1 MKERGIARRYSE
13 AFKLQVVRELESGKL
28 ANIADA
34 NRSYGIPGGETV
46 RGWLR
51 KYGKEHLLPRM
62 IRVETPNE
70 KDRLRELKKEN
81 ERLKKTLAETH
92 MKAVL
97 YESWLEVACEEFGVT
112 DVEGFKKKLEER
124 QSK

>member
-1 MKERGIARRYSE
+1 MERGIARRYSE

-28 ANIADA
+28 ASISEA
-34 NRSYGIPGGETV
+34 NRRYGIPGGETV

-51 KYGKEHLLPRM
+51 KYGKEQLLPRI

-81 ERLKKTLAETH
+81 ERLKRTLAETH

-97 YESWLEVACEEFGVT
+97 FESWFEVACEEFGVT
-112 DVEGFKKKLEER
+112 DVEGFKKKLER
-124 QSK
+124 RLSK

>member
-1 MKERGIARRYSE
+1 MVERGITRRYSE

-28 ANIADA
+28 ASISEA
-34 NRSYGIPGGETV
+34 NRKYGISGSETV
-46 RGWLR
+46 KGWLR
-51 KYGKEHLLPRM
+51 KYGKEQLLPR
-62 IRVETPNE
+62 IVRVETPHE

-81 ERLKKTLAETH
+81 DRLKRTLAETH

-97 YESWLEVACEEFGVT
+97 FESWFEVACEEFGVT
-112 DVEGFKKKLEER
+112 DVEGFKKKLERR

>member
-1 MKERGIARRYSE
+1 MRERALTRRYSE

-28 ANIADA
+28 ANVADA
-34 NRSYGIPGGETV
+34 NRRYGISGSETV
-46 RGWLR
+46 RKWLR

-70 KDRLRELKKEN
+70 KDQLRKLKKEN
-81 ERLKKTLAETH
+81 DRLKKTLADTH

-112 DVEGFKKKLEER
+112 DVEAFKKKLEKR
-124 QSK
+124 QST